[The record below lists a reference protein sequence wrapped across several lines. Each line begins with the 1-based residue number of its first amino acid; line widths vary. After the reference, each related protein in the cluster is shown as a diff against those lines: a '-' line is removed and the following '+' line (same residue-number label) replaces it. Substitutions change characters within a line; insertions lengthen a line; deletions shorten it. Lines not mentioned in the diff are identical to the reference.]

1 MCFVFVFS
9 SKFAAHK
16 SFIFPEIFHKE
27 ILSCLRLMPDFYAH
41 LFHLLKSVDVLYI
54 ISSTDGSSFLVR
66 YLLILLFAA
75 LTALRLLLL
84 QLRAR
89 LLLLRSQCFPLIP
102 LLRFCL
108 VLVLSHG
115 RSGDVFF
122 LPKRDALHRLS
133 KCACRNRL
141 FFSVGHYCRSFSS
154 PPIAQGGKI

>member
-9 SKFAAHK
+9 SKFAANK

-27 ILSCLRLMPDFYAH
+27 IFSCLQLMPNFYAH

-89 LLLLRSQCFPLIP
+89 LLLLRSQCFPLIR
-102 LLRFCL
+102 LFRFCL
-108 VLVLSHG
+108 VLVLSHHG

-133 KCACRNRL
+133 RCACRNRL
-141 FFSVGHYCRSFSS
+141 FFSVGQYLQEFCQPTNRASR
-154 PPIAQGGKI
+154 